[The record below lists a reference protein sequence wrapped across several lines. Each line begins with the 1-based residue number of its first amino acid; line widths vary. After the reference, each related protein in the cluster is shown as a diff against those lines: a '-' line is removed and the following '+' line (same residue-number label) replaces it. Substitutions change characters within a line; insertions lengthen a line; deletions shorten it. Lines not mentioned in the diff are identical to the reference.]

1 MPTTKHIFAITI
13 LRFHQSYSTNYDITM
28 FAEQNMAQDN
38 DELSDAEKVRVA
50 ADFILHAPPGEFNE
64 VFNDVRFVLIG

>member
-1 MPTTKHIFAITI
+1 
-13 LRFHQSYSTNYDITM
+13 M